1 MPSSFVIIGAG
12 QAGIKA
18 AETLRAKGFDGTI
31 TLIGAEHWHPYQRPP
46 LSKAYLKGEMSED
59 RLLLKAPDWIKG
71 AGIDTHLGKHATRLD
86 PATRTI
92 TLDDGTEVPYDKVLI
107 ATGTHA
113 RWLHLDGA
121 DLPGVETLRGID
133 DTRRIGARLK
143 QAHNVAIIGGGFI
156 GMEVASAV
164 RAMGKTVSVVEA
176 QERILARVVAP
187 EVSAYLETLH
197 SEHGVNLRTAVGVD
211 AIVGNGHVQSVELSD
226 GSTVDADIVLIAAGA
241 EPTID
246 LAFHAGLDLARGIIV
261 DDACRTSVPHI
272 YAAGDCTVFHSARYG
287 RLIGLESV
295 QNACDQ
301 AKAAAASMLGEPVA
315 YDPVPWFWSD
325 QYDTKL
331 QIAGLSAGYD
341 RIETV
346 GSIPEGRF
354 SIRYYA
360 GGTLLAVDSINDPRA
375 HMMARREI
383 AAQPPALAA

>member
-1 MPSSFVIIGAG
+1 MPSSFVIIGGG

-31 TLIGAEHWHPYQRPP
+31 TLIGDEHWLPYQRPP

-59 RLLLKAPDWIKG
+59 RLLLKAPDWIKN
-71 AGIDTHLGKHATRLD
+71 AGIDTHLGKHASRLD
-86 PATRTI
+86 PSARLI
-92 TLDDGTEVPYDKVLI
+92 TLDDGTEVFYDKVLI

-113 RWLHLDGA
+113 RRLPLKGA
-121 DLPGVETLRGID
+121 NLPGVETLRGID
-133 DTRRIGARLK
+133 DTKRIATRLK
-143 QAHNVAIIGGGFI
+143 QAENVVIIGGGFI

-187 EVSAYLETLH
+187 EVSAYLENLH
-197 SEHGVNLRTAVGVD
+197 SGHGVLLRTSVGVD
-211 AIVGNGHVQSVELSD
+211 AIVGNDHVQSVELND
-226 GSTVDADIVLIAAGA
+226 GSAIDADLVLIAAGA

-246 LAFHAGLDLARGIIV
+246 LAFHAGLDVARGIIV
-261 DDACRTSVPHI
+261 DEACRTSVPDV

-301 AKAAAASMLGEPVA
+301 AKAAAAAMLGEPVT

-331 QIAGLSAGYD
+331 QIAGLATGYD

-346 GSIPEGRF
+346 GSVEDGRF
-354 SIRYYA
+354 SIRYFA
-360 GGTLLAVDSINDPRA
+360 GDTLLAVDSINDPRS

-383 AAQPPALAA
+383 AAQPPAIAA

>member
-71 AGIDTHLGKHATRLD
+71 AGIDTHLGKRATRLD

-113 RWLHLDGA
+113 RWLHLDSA

-164 RAMGKTVSVVEA
+164 RTMGKTVSVVEA

-226 GSTVDADIVLIAAGA
+226 GSAVDADIVLIAAGA

-261 DDACRTSVPHI
+261 DNACRTSVPHI

>member
-18 AETLRAKGFDGTI
+18 AETLRTKGFDGSV
-31 TLIGAEHWHPYQRPP
+31 TLIGAEPWHPYQRPP
-46 LSKAYLKGEMSED
+46 LSKAYLKGELSED
-59 RLLLKAPDWIKG
+59 RLLLKAPGWIRD

-86 PATRTI
+86 PSTRTI
-92 TLDDGTEVPYDKVLI
+92 ILDDGAEVAYDKVLI

-113 RWLHLDGA
+113 RRLPLNGA

-133 DTRRIGARLK
+133 DTRRIAARLK
-143 QAHNVAIIGGGFI
+143 QAHNVVIIGGGFI
-156 GMEVASAV
+156 GMEVAAAV
-164 RAMGKTVSVVEA
+164 RAMGKAVSVIEA

-187 EVSAYLETLH
+187 DVSAYLETLH
-197 SEHGVNLRTAVGVD
+197 SDHGVLLRTAVGVD
-211 AIVGNGHVQSVELSD
+211 AIVGKDRVESVELTD
-226 GSTVDADIVLIAAGA
+226 GSAIDADLVLIAAGA

-261 DDACRTSVPHI
+261 DDACKTSVPDI

-301 AKAAAASMLGEPVA
+301 AKIAAASMLGERVA

-331 QIAGLSAGYD
+331 QIAGLSSGYD

-346 GSIPEGRF
+346 GSVAEGRF

-360 GGTLLAVDSINDPRA
+360 GGTLLAVDSINDPRG

-383 AAQPPALAA
+383 ASQPPALAA